1 MGSSSLPPW
10 SPCLSSGCPSSVSS
24 ATVSK
29 EPELEVVA
37 TALPHPATGLLHPT
51 TELLPT
57 DVATSPTTSRAL
69 PICSNRLPPSR
80 APPTTTVLPE
90 TELKTS
96 TELATH
102 RDHNPDA
109 TTTIIGPLLVV
120 DSPGQA

>member
-10 SPCLSSGCPSSVSS
+10 SPCLSSGFPSSVSS

-37 TALPHPATGLLHPT
+37 TELPRRA

-120 DSPGQA
+120 YSPGQA